1 MMTQAMPL
9 QPLDSESSGHGRAAP
24 HISRCTAAI
33 SRFIERLALPHQP
46 SIDPTT
52 VYALINMVQGRVLEY
67 LAERI
72 CRTYDVYDK
81 DAAEKISVQLSS
93 IFSDEFFA
101 LFRMKIDRMPNL
113 VLHIARRIIAKEC
126 ELGENGCCNTRHVD
140 RMYSAIF
147 RKYFEY
153 RHLGALLGI
162 MSADARIQRTIVQ
175 SLASQKVRDET
186 LREDIEHMLREDRDG
201 VVPAMMLGYLREGHI
216 SALALAMRAPEWQAQ
231 VLEQGVRLAHLRG
244 E

>member
-1 MMTQAMPL
+1 MPL
-9 QPLDSESSGHGRAAP
+9 QPLDSASSSPGRHAI

-33 SRFIERLALPHQP
+33 SRFIDRLALPSQ
-46 SIDPTT
+46 SNIDPTA

-72 CRTYDVYDK
+72 CRGYDVYDK

-101 LFRMKIDRMPNL
+101 LFRLKIDRTPNL
-113 VLHIARRIIAKEC
+113 VLHIAQRIIAKEC
-126 ELGENGCCNTRHVD
+126 AVGETGCCNVVYVD

-162 MSADARIQRTIVQ
+162 MAADARIQRTIVQ
-175 SLASQKVRDET
+175 TLASQKVRDET
-186 LREDIEHMLREDRDG
+186 LREDIDLMLRNDSAG
-201 VVPAMMLGYLREGHI
+201 VVPGMMLSYLREGRI
-216 SALALAMRAPEWQAQ
+216 GALAQAMRSPEWQAR
-231 VLEQGVRLAHLRG
+231 VLEQGARLAHLRG